1 MARNENHQVGLEET
15 TLPTKDYDALVYA
28 AKSQLSQI
36 EHQLATD
43 PIAKTD
49 FRVSTALEVNR
60 DQIRAALGM
69 PAVPK
74 PQQEQK

>member
-1 MARNENHQVGLEET
+1 MPRNETHQVGVYET

-43 PIAKTD
+43 PVAKTD

-60 DQIRAALGM
+60 DELRTVLGM
-69 PAVPK
+69 PAVQK